1 MSLPK
6 PPGLRQRRNRVAT
19 RAILPSV
26 EESQKRKVPPLYK
39 RESSAEKWH
48 PKVLGWWRALW
59 KSPMAEEYLEAEI
72 RGGLYDLA
80 ELYQAFWTSK
90 NVRDTIAVA
99 SEIRQQEAR
108 FGLSPVDRRR
118 LQWEVERGEQAVER
132 AQRRRRNKNLERL
145 AGTDP
150 REFMRLIHEPGSKH
164 AEKAKV
170 SGGENG

>member
-48 PKVLGWWRALW
+48 PKVLGWWKALW
-59 KSPMAEEYLEAEI
+59 KSPMAEEYLEPEV

-80 ELYQAFWTSK
+80 ELYQGFWTSK
-90 NVRDTIAVA
+90 DVREMIAVA
-99 SEIRQQEAR
+99 AEIRQQEAR

-118 LQWEVERGEQAVER
+118 LQWEIERGNQAEER
-132 AQRRRRNKNLERL
+132 TKRRRQNRVLENL
-145 AGTDP
+145 AGQDP
-150 REFMRLIHEPGSKH
+150 RDLMKVVHDSK
-164 AEKAKV
+164 AAKKAKV